1 MSVTIA
7 IRIAY
12 GMPLLGTL
20 MHLLHKIRQVLTGAD
35 VFGC

>member
-12 GMPLLGTL
+12 ETPLLGTL
-20 MHLLHKIRQVLTGAD
+20 MRLLHKIRHVLTGAH
-35 VFGC
+35 GG